1 MSFAVVLVGLFLLLS
16 IPPLPRLPALRDR
29 RDRAAVAAGLFFV
42 GAGALHFAMP
52 ATYDAMVP
60 LPWPRLWT
68 YLSGL
73 GEIAGGLGMLLPRTR
88 RAAALGLLLLL
99 LAVLPANVDVALRD
113 VPVEALPYPRWYFW
127 LRIPFQAVYL
137 LWVAWSARL
146 GPWTPA
152 RRARSP
158 IPGGTT
164 IRARA

>member
-1 MSFAVVLVGLFLLLS
+1 MSFAVVLVALFLLLS
-16 IPPLPRLPALRDR
+16 IPPLCRLPALRDR

-52 ATYDAMVP
+52 ASYDAMVP

-73 GEIAGGLGMLLPRTR
+73 AEIAGGLGMLLTRTR
-88 RAAALGLLLLL
+88 RPAAIGLLVLL
-99 LAVLPANVDVALRD
+99 LAVLPANINVALRD
-113 VPVEALPYPRWYFW
+113 VPVDALPYPRWYFW

-137 LWVAWSARL
+137 AWVAWSARL
-146 GPWTPA
+146 GPWSPA
-152 RRARSP
+152 RRASVP
-158 IPGGTT
+158 IPDDGT